1 MPMEPSLSP
10 VPNDLA
16 SLRVEL
22 ASARAE
28 ADRFKALLGDLKEV
42 VFQIDRQGQ
51 WAFLNPAWVELTG
64 YSVEERLGCPFLDS
78 LLPADNARYLNL
90 LTYAVDTGQAVFE
103 GEFRVPTKTG
113 DVKWVETHQ
122 RIAYDGSGMV
132 LGVSGTLNDI
142 TDRKH
147 SEIVLR
153 MATSRLR
160 ALIENMQAGILVE
173 TEGRRI
179 ALLNET
185 FCQMFQVPVPAH
197 VLVEGESRD
206 LLEECLPLMLDPA
219 TFLIRQDEVASARST
234 VLGDEIAL
242 VDGRI
247 LSRDF
252 VPILVGE
259 EYLGHLWQYHDIT
272 ERRWAEIKLEE
283 AARELALAR
292 DRALELSGLKSEFLA
307 NMSHEIRTPMNGI
320 IGMTGLLLDTPLGEE
335 QRQYAETVR
344 SCGEALLTLINDI
357 LDFSKIEAGKLVFET
372 LDFDLLSVVEDVQA
386 VLGVKAQAKGV
397 ELGIFVDPA
406 TPLAVA
412 GDPTRVRQILTN
424 LMDNAL
430 KFTHVGSV
438 EVRLRPE
445 VVEADY
451 TLVRVEINDTGIGM
465 KPEVVERLF
474 SSFFQGDSSTTRKY
488 GGTGLGLTI
497 CKRLAEL
504 MGGDTGVS
512 SVYGQGSSFWFTMRL
527 GVRGVPVPVPPVQ
540 RTLLLAGLS
549 TEVTRMA
556 TGQLEAWGL
565 QPSTAPTEDPAPW
578 LARQTGPGVI
588 ILASSE
594 MLDAVLEAAG
604 EATVVLVSPLYRP
617 ELREAALRKGVQTH
631 LTLPLRPSHLR
642 NLIDPK
648 DPTKVG
654 SASEVAV
661 LSANGPT
668 QVRVLLAED
677 NLVNQKVAMIMLQKL
692 GLEADVV
699 ANGLEALDALVGVA
713 YDLVLMD
720 CQMPEMDGF
729 EATQRIRERERGTR
743 RIPIVAMTANA
754 MVGDREQCLEAGMD
768 DHIPKPVRMEELK
781 RILSRWLPAGAM
793 PDTGKGA

>member
-1 MPMEPSLSP
+1 MSMERSLSP
-10 VPNDLA
+10 VPSDVA
-16 SLRVEL
+16 SLRAEL

-42 VFQIDRQGQ
+42 IFQIDRQGQ
-51 WAFLNPAWVELTG
+51 WAFLNPAWGELTG
-64 YSVEERLGCPFLDS
+64 YSVEERLGQPFLDS

-103 GEFRVPTKTG
+103 GEFRVPTKSG

-122 RIAYDGSGMV
+122 RIAYDESGMV

-219 TFLIRQDEVASARST
+219 TFLTRQDEVASARTT

-283 AARELALAR
+283 AARELAQAR

-335 QRQYAETVR
+335 QRQYADTVR

-430 KFTHVGSV
+430 KFTHEGSV

-445 VVEADY
+445 VVEADH
-451 TLVRVEINDTGIGM
+451 TLVRVEIHDTGIGM
-465 KPEVVERLF
+465 KPGVVDRLF

-504 MGGDTGVS
+504 MGGDIGVS
-512 SVYGQGSSFWFTMRL
+512 SVFGEGSTFWFTMRL
-527 GVRGVPVPVPPVQ
+527 GVRGAEEPVPPVR
-540 RTLLLAGLS
+540 RTLLLVGLS
-549 TEVTRMA
+549 AEVSRLA

-565 QPSTAPTEDPAPW
+565 QPSTAPIEDSAAW
-578 LARQTGPGVI
+578 LAAKSGPGVF
-588 ILASSE
+588 ILSSPE
-594 MLDAVLEAAG
+594 ALDMVLETAA

-617 ELREAALRKGVQTH
+617 ELREAALRKGVQAH

-661 LSANGPT
+661 LSPNGPT

-677 NLVNQKVAMIMLQKL
+677 NLVNQKVAMIMLKKL

-729 EATQRIRERERGTR
+729 EATHRIRERERGTR

-768 DHIPKPVRMEELK
+768 DHIPKPVRIEELK
-781 RILSRWLPAGAM
+781 RILARWLPAGAM
-793 PDTGKGA
+793 PDPGRGA